1 MRKQIVLQLKSVNRL
16 KVIFALKKCCA
27 DNKFLEYSG
36 AHAIGYFD
44 CVGFGFLRSEHVQ
57 LRARISVSTI
67 EMPKSYRRN
76 ADEIR
81 NAFQNRHCMP
91 KSRCQKPNAKECKH
105 DLSSNQHTEKVMK
118 YEKKLRWKVNMLQC
132 PSSLKQMN
140 FKTEC
145 FSSLLVTMDTEVIIF
160 NIWPVV
166 NNNETQ

>member
-57 LRARISVSTI
+57 LRARISVSAK
-67 EMPKSYRRN
+67 EMRKSYQRN

-81 NAFQNRHCMP
+81 NAF
-91 KSRCQKPNAKECKH
+91 
-105 DLSSNQHTEKVMK
+105 
-118 YEKKLRWKVNMLQC
+118 
-132 PSSLKQMN
+132 
-140 FKTEC
+140 
-145 FSSLLVTMDTEVIIF
+145 
-160 NIWPVV
+160 
-166 NNNETQ
+166 